1 MTNCSDQDVS
11 RFRGIITSR
20 LGLYFD
26 DTKLTMLAD
35 LLRRRLDIRR
45 WSSQLYFGKLEHE
58 PSADECRALARALT
72 IAETSFFRNADQ
84 FRAFTEVVLPEC
96 LRTRASTKTLR
107 ILSAGCA
114 SGEEAYSIAILIR
127 EALVDPS
134 WNVTIRAVDV
144 NPDALERAA
153 RACYTNWALRETPAA
168 IRQKWFRSDGNV
180 FILDS
185 AIRNAVKF
193 DERNL
198 VEDGAD
204 LWQAGAYDIV
214 FCRNVLMY
222 FTPDKARTVV
232 ARITEALASD
242 GYLFLGHA
250 ETLRGLSESFHLQH
264 AHNAFYYQRKEITDR
279 RQSTSAATN
288 IVSDTPAPSIAEVVD
303 SADTWVEA
311 VQKAAQRIESLAEAS
326 APTQIQST
334 APVPQYELGSVLDL
348 VQRERFAEALERI
361 RAFPA
366 ESMRDPDV
374 MLLRAALLTHSGQ
387 LTAAAETCRQLLTI
401 DDLSAG
407 AHYLLALCHEGVGD
421 RLRAIEYDRIAI
433 YLDPGFAMP
442 YLHLGLLARRASDSQ
457 GAREAFTRA
466 LTLLRTEDASRL
478 LLFGGGFS
486 RDALLALC
494 GAELNAGGGVP

>member
-35 LLRRRLDIRR
+35 LLRRRLEARH
-45 WSSQLYFGKLEHE
+45 WASPLYFGMLEHE
-58 PSADECRALARALT
+58 PSADECRTLARALT

-96 LRTRASTKTLR
+96 LRTRASTRSLR

-134 WNVTIRAVDV
+134 WNVMIRAVDV
-144 NPDALERAA
+144 NPDTLEKAA

-168 IRQKWFRSDGNV
+168 VRQKWFRADGNM
-180 FILDS
+180 FFLDP
-185 AIRNAVKF
+185 AIRNAVEF
-193 DERNL
+193 EERNL
-198 VEDGAD
+198 VEEDTD
-204 LWQAGAYDIV
+204 LWQPGAYDVV

-232 ARITEALASD
+232 DRIANALTND

-264 AHNAFYYQRKEITDR
+264 VSNAFYYQRKESPGR
-279 RQSTSAATN
+279 RQSTSAAMS
-288 IVSDTPAPSIAEVVD
+288 VASDPSAPFIAEVVD
-303 SADTWVEA
+303 STDTWVDA

-326 APTQIQST
+326 APVPIAST
-334 APVPQYELGSVLDL
+334 APVSQYELGSVLDL
-348 VQRERFAEALERI
+348 VQKERFAEALERI

-374 MLLRAALLTHSGQ
+374 MLLRAALLTHGGQ
-387 LTAAAETCRQLLTI
+387 LVAAAETCRQLLTI

-421 RLRAIEYDRIAI
+421 RPSAAEYDRIAI
-433 YLDPGFAMP
+433 YLDPSFAMP

-466 LTLLRTEDASRL
+466 LTLLRTEDTSRL

-494 GAELNAGGGVP
+494 RAELDASGGAS